1 MGHEVIDRRTYLCN
15 GSVAHE
21 SLRGHIENV
30 DFVEGDLRSVAVSVA
45 PLLTRPGGTLDRQL
59 LYGDGFCVLEE
70 VDDYA
75 FGFAVPSGFVGYV
88 AVVDLWAV
96 VQPTHRVMT
105 MGAHVYT
112 SRSIKTCPL
121 MTLPFGATVAAT
133 DQGDGF
139 WCIAN
144 GYVPAPQ
151 LMPVT
156 VLEMD
161 AASTAL
167 RFLGVPYLWGGDSNF
182 GIDCSGLI
190 HVALRVAGRDCP
202 RDSDQQ
208 EAFFVPAEGDLQR
221 GDLVL
226 WEGHVGML
234 VDADTIVHANGY
246 HMSTTVEPL
255 ADVKARILALEG
267 KEVTSIRRP

>member
-1 MGHEVIDRRTYLCN
+1 MGHDVIDRRTYLCN

-59 LYGDGFCVLEE
+59 LY
-70 VDDYA
+70 
-75 FGFAVPSGFVGYV
+75 
-88 AVVDLWAV
+88 
-96 VQPTHRVMT
+96 
-105 MGAHVYT
+105 
-112 SRSIKTCPL
+112 
-121 MTLPFGATVAAT
+121 
-133 DQGDGF
+133 GDGF